1 MIKQKTLN
9 LIFFTLIVILAIAAG
24 LFQAEYQTEQRRYKY
39 LEDKYVRLEMMVGAS
54 ESAKF
59 IEDSYQIID
68 NQGQKL

>member
-9 LIFFTLIVILAIAAG
+9 LIFFILVTILAVTAG
-24 LFQAEYQTEQRRYKY
+24 LFQAEYQTEQRKYKY
-39 LEDKYVRLEMMVGAS
+39 LEDKYVRLQMMIGAS
-54 ESAKF
+54 QSAKL